1 MKLEELKK
9 QKNEFCSL
17 VLMRQLLYIEQQNMH
32 AYTESNFEGKNMLQL
47 TADDIEALLL
57 DLL

>member
-1 MKLEELKK
+1 LEELKK
-9 QKNEFCSL
+9 QKNEFRSL
-17 VLMRQLLYIEQQNMH
+17 ILMRQLLYIEQQNMH
-32 AYTESNFEGKNMLQL
+32 AYTENNFEGKNMLQL